1 MDFLRK
7 VALFKGRVLFVEGMD
22 DWTRSQNHTLTEA
35 MLICLA
41 AMYQTSAYESYTLI
55 KSQNLFFRLDTQR
68 LVEISNFVK
77 LCDQAQTYLTT
88 YPQFSCVCGA
98 CVIILK
104 RSHATYQNM

>member
-7 VALFKGRVLFVEGMD
+7 VALFKGRVLFVEGVE
-22 DWTRSQNHTLTEA
+22 DWTELSRNNHTLTEA

-55 KSQNLFFRLDTQR
+55 KSQNLFFKIDTQR

-77 LCDQAQTYLTT
+77 LCD
-88 YPQFSCVCGA
+88 
-98 CVIILK
+98 
-104 RSHATYQNM
+104 